1 MKESLSAIPKQ
12 PVFRETF
19 TDEQTTRLNGG
30 TIETPITFTNG
41 VANFTPLAKGVLY
54 NFAPKLFSVRI
65 KFSNR
70 VVNAQDNYL
79 FGSIETTKYVLILNN
94 NNLYTGL
101 GSFAA
106 TYINGI
112 ATNSLGTLTSGEIIV
127 TGFSNYTAASFR
139 LGGKNT
145 IGLGFEGSLELV
157 EIYDYTLTANEVK
170 NLYEGKRNRIIDL
183 KQTAT
188 SIDNYY
194 QGVGV
199 SGNYV
204 STPNASANQITGDIE
219 IIAKIDFS
227 QASGRY
233 TIVSSW
239 GGPPLIGFT
248 IFIQAGIV
256 NYECSVAGGYNLAA
270 STVAISTIYSGFLKV
285 TRIASSGIVK
295 FFTSTDGITYTQL
308 GANVATTAGNQVAS
322 SLALQVGRHDATLF
336 SFLGKIS
343 RLTISNSIGGAPVV
357 DFNPQLYVSGTTL
370 PSSTGET
377 WTINGTQGFIGNG
390 SRPEILNIDGR
401 NGVIANKY
409 NPENLLTYSEQFDN
423 AVWAK
428 TGVTITANSVN
439 SPTGTLT
446 ADLVTPTISDAKF
459 SQGFIPT
466 SAIQHN
472 FSVYLR
478 SATGSSFSTVL
489 RITRDSPFT
498 NVANTV
504 ITVTTE
510 WQRFDLTFTTLDATT
525 HQATIGAGSTLST
538 GENLY
543 IWGAQLNQ
551 DTIKPYVQT
560 LATNVTSLL
569 VNTAVTPV
577 RQGSVWGM
585 DFNGSTSKLDC
596 GNYDSLLGDVT
607 FIAWYKAATLGSGSA
622 GRIIDN
628 GQMQIHSGGY
638 FTRNS
643 STFINFI
650 SAWKLGIWTQV
661 VITST
666 STGLTNTYIN
676 GVLVGSAN
684 QNAGSPV
691 AGSNNILLGNNNSS
705 NRCFNGKGSQIRIIK
720 GILNAQECQQLFDN
734 ERHDYNI

>member
-41 VANFTPLAKGVLY
+41 VANFTPSAKGVLY
-54 NFAPKLFSVRI
+54 NFTPKLFSVRI

-70 VVNAQDNYL
+70 IVNAQDNYL
-79 FGSIETTKYVLILNN
+79 FGSFTDTKYVLILNN
-94 NNLYTGL
+94 NNIYGGL
-101 GSFAA
+101 ASWSAV
-106 TYINGI
+106 YINGV
-112 ATNSLGTLTSGEIIV
+112 ASTSLGTLTSGEITV
-127 TGFSNYTAASFR
+127 TGFSNYTATSFR
-139 LGGKNT
+139 VGGKNT
-145 IGLGFEGSLELV
+145 VGLGFEGSLELV

-183 KQTAT
+183 KQTAP

-199 SGNYV
+199 VGNFLSSPIGSV
-204 STPNASANQITGDIE
+204 SFANDFTLTVQGNPINATGGELAGANNISFAISTIGGLRFFANSVQI
-219 IIAKIDFS
+219 
-227 QASGRY
+227 
-233 TIVSSW
+233 
-239 GGPPLIGFT
+239 
-248 IFIQAGIV
+248 
-256 NYECSVAGGYNLAA
+256 A
-270 STVAISTIYSGFLKV
+270 STVATTFTDKFYRVSRSGNNWIF
-285 TRIASSGIVK
+285 S
-295 FFTSTDGITYTQL
+295 TSTDGITFTQL
-308 GANVATTAGNQVAS
+308 GATVVNSVVITNGTTIRAGNGGGSLDVPINGKIKRVMFYNDSNATTLIADCNPATYNAS
-322 SLALQVGRHDATLF
+322 TSQTAWT
-336 SFLGKIS
+336 
-343 RLTISNSIGGAPVV
+343 
-357 DFNPQLYVSGTTL
+357 
-370 PSSTGET
+370 SSTGEV

-409 NPENLLTYSEQFDN
+409 SNQPLLPNLASGYNITNWTTTGTAVLVNATTFNLPLAGDTVYKSFGQASKYLRIRIQGTTTGSVLVKSGDGSIVLSPNLTGTFDLN
-423 AVWAK
+423 TDVVWSANGNVVFYAAIAGI
-428 TGVTITANSVN
+428 TTITNF
-439 SPTGTLT
+439 
-446 ADLVTPTISDAKF
+446 TI
-459 SQGFIPT
+459 QELIPN
-466 SAIQHN
+466 I
-472 FSVYLR
+472 
-478 SATGSSFSTVL
+478 
-489 RITRDSPFT
+489 
-498 NVANTV
+498 
-504 ITVTTE
+504 
-510 WQRFDLTFTTLDATT
+510 
-525 HQATIGAGSTLST
+525 
-538 GENLY
+538 
-543 IWGAQLNQ
+543 
-551 DTIKPYVQT
+551 
-560 LATNVTSLL
+560 

-596 GNYDSLLGDVT
+596 GNYDSLVGDVT

-705 NRCFNGKGSQIRIIK
+705 NR
-720 GILNAQECQQLFDN
+720 
-734 ERHDYNI
+734 